1 MAQASNLQRR
11 LSAGGFAVT
20 AEVTPPLSAD
30 AGALLAKA
38 APLKGRVDAL
48 NVTDAAG
55 ARAALGSFAAA
66 AILARDGIDPVLQ
79 VTCRDRNRIAL
90 IGDLLG
96 AAAQGVGNVL
106 ILHGDDP
113 AGGDQPDAKPVHDL
127 DSKGV
132 IGLIRRMRDDG
143 VVPSGRAIEP
153 GPSFFIGAA
162 DTPHDPAPGW
172 RPTGL
177 LAKLEA
183 GADFVQTQFCFDL
196 EVARRYLARLSDAGI
211 PERLKILIGIGP
223 LASARSARWMN
234 QNLFGVSVPEALIE
248 RLEKAADAKAEGRRV
263 CIELMQGLRQVPG
276 VAGVH
281 IMAPNQSLESVARV
295 IDEAGLRAEQSGE
308 QSVAQSGA

>member
-1 MAQASNLQRR
+1 MAHGSNLRRR
-11 LSAGGFAVT
+11 LSAGAFAVT
-20 AEVTPPLSAD
+20 AEVTPPLTAD
-30 AGALLAKA
+30 AGVLLAKA

-90 IGDLLG
+90 VGDLLG

-106 ILHGDDP
+106 VLHGDDP

-127 DSKGV
+127 DTKGV

-162 DTPHDPAPGW
+162 DTPHDPAPDW
-172 RPTGL
+172 QPTGL
-177 LAKLEA
+177 LAKLET

-196 EVARRYLARLSDAGI
+196 EVARRDLARLSDAGI

-223 LASARSARWMN
+223 IASARSARWMN
-234 QNLFGVSVPEALIE
+234 ENLFGVSVPDAVID
-248 RLEKAADAKAEGRRV
+248 RLEKAADAKAEGRRI
-263 CIELMQGLRQVPG
+263 CIELMQGLREVSG

-281 IMAPNQSLESVARV
+281 IMAPNQSMESIARV
-295 IDEAGLRAEQSGE
+295 IDEAGLSGE
-308 QSVAQSGA
+308 QSVA

>member
-1 MAQASNLQRR
+1 MAPGSNLQRR
-11 LSAGGFAVT
+11 LAAGAFAVT
-20 AEVTPPLSAD
+20 AEVTPPLTAD
-30 AGALLAKA
+30 AGALSAKA
-38 APLKGRVDAL
+38 APLKGRVDAV

-90 IGDLLG
+90 VGDLLG

-106 ILHGDDP
+106 VLHGDDP
-113 AGGDQPDAKPVHDL
+113 AGGDQPDAKPVYDL
-127 DSKGV
+127 DTTGL

-143 VVPSGRAIEP
+143 VLPSGRAIEP
-153 GPSFFIGAA
+153 APGFFIGAA
-162 DTPHDPAPGW
+162 DTPHDPAPDW

-196 EVARRYLARLSDAGI
+196 EWARRYLARLSDAGI

-234 QNLFGVSVPEALIE
+234 ANLFGVSVPDAVID
-248 RLEKAADAKAEGRRV
+248 RLEKAADAKAEGRRI
-263 CIELMQGLRQVPG
+263 CIELMQGLQEVPG

-281 IMAPNQSLESVARV
+281 IMAPNQSMETVARV
-295 IDEAGLRAEQSGE
+295 IDEAGLRGE
-308 QSVAQSGA
+308 QSVV

>member
-1 MAQASNLQRR
+1 MAPGSNLQRR
-11 LSAGGFAVT
+11 LAAGAFAVT
-20 AEVTPPLSAD
+20 AEVTPPLTAD
-30 AGALLAKA
+30 AGALSAKA
-38 APLKGRVDAL
+38 APLKGRVDAV

-90 IGDLLG
+90 VGDLLG

-106 ILHGDDP
+106 VLHGDDP
-113 AGGDQPDAKPVHDL
+113 AGGDQPDAKPVYDL
-127 DSKGV
+127 DTTGL

-143 VVPSGRAIEP
+143 VLPSGRAIEP
-153 GPSFFIGAA
+153 APGFFIGAA
-162 DTPHDPAPGW
+162 DTPHDPAPDW

-183 GADFVQTQFCFDL
+183 GVDFVQTQFCFDL

-234 QNLFGVSVPEALIE
+234 ANLFGVSVPDAVID
-248 RLEKAADAKAEGRRV
+248 RLEKAADAKAEGRRI
-263 CIELMQGLRQVPG
+263 CIELMQGLQEVPG

-281 IMAPNQSLESVARV
+281 IMAPNQSMETVARV
-295 IDEAGLRAEQSGE
+295 IDEAGLRGE
-308 QSVAQSGA
+308 QSVV

>member
-1 MAQASNLQRR
+1 MAPGSNLQRR
-11 LSAGGFAVT
+11 LAAGAFVVT
-20 AEVTPPLSAD
+20 AEVTPPLTAD

-38 APLKGRVDAL
+38 APLKGRVDAV

-66 AILARDGIDPVLQ
+66 AILVRDGIDPVLQ

-90 IGDLLG
+90 VGDLLG

-106 ILHGDDP
+106 VLHGDDP
-113 AGGDQPDAKPVHDL
+113 AAGDQPDAKPVYDL
-127 DSKGV
+127 DTKDV

-143 VVPSGRAIEP
+143 VLPSGRAIEP
-153 GPSFFIGAA
+153 APGFFIGAA
-162 DTPHDPAPGW
+162 DTPHDPAPDW

-196 EVARRYLARLSDAGI
+196 EMARRYLARLSDDGI

-234 QNLFGVSVPEALIE
+234 ANLFGVSVPDAVID
-248 RLEKAADAKAEGRRV
+248 RLEKAADAKAEGRRI
-263 CIELMQGLRQVPG
+263 CIELMQGLREVPG

-281 IMAPNQSLESVARV
+281 IMAPNQSMESIARV
-295 IDEAGLRAEQSGE
+295 IDEAGLRGAR
-308 QSVAQSGA
+308 SVA

>member
-1 MAQASNLQRR
+1 MAHGSNLQRR
-11 LSAGGFAVT
+11 LSAGAFAVT
-20 AEVTPPLSAD
+20 AEVTPPLTAD

-90 IGDLLG
+90 VGDLLG

-106 ILHGDDP
+106 VLHGDDP

-127 DSKGV
+127 DTKGV
-132 IGLIRRMRDDG
+132 IGLIRQMRDDG
-143 VVPSGRAIEP
+143 VLPSGRAIEP
-153 GPSFFIGAA
+153 APGFFIGAA
-162 DTPHDPAPGW
+162 DTPHDPAPDW

-223 LASARSARWMN
+223 IASARSARWMSG
-234 QNLFGVSVPEALIE
+234 NLFGVSVPDAIID
-248 RLEKAADAKAEGRRV
+248 RLEKAADAKAEGRRI
-263 CIELMQGLRQVPG
+263 CIELMQGLQEMPG

-281 IMAPNQSLESVARV
+281 IMAPNQGMESVARV
-295 IDEAGLRAEQSGE
+295 IDEAGLRSEY
-308 QSVAQSGA
+308 SVA